1 MDIPGIFKKSVI
13 LVKNNLTIII
23 PTLVI
28 SMLMSVMTFLLI
40 GGGAATV
47 AVIEEGNMDVPS
59 TMTTGLLS
67 LAFLLAVISMVL
79 GTISQGIIISMAE
92 EAVDTGKSSIIRG
105 LSAALAKTGQLLI
118 AALLLSVMV
127 TLGIMLFYLPGLIVA
142 FLLMFTFFGII
153 VGNLS
158 AIESMKNSFL
168 IVKNNL
174 NNTLILFVS
183 IVVTGILFLMVA
195 SVFTFIPVLG
205 QIIGAALMGLF
216 WGYISIV
223 MVMVY
228 KELANQNF

>member
-13 LVKNNLTIII
+13 IIKNNLIIII

-28 SMLMSVMTFLLI
+28 SMLMAVMAFLLI
-40 GGGAATV
+40 GGGVATV

-59 TMTTGLLS
+59 TMTDGLLS
-67 LAFLLAVISMVL
+67 LAFFVAVLSMVL

-92 EAVDTGKSSIIRG
+92 EAVDTGRSSIKNG
-105 LSAALAKTGQLLI
+105 VTAALAKTGQLLI
-118 AALLLSVMV
+118 AALLLSVLV

-142 FLLMFTFFGII
+142 FLLMFTFFGIM

-158 AIESMKNSFL
+158 AIESMKKSFV

-183 IVVTGILFLMVA
+183 IVVTGILFVMVS
-195 SVFTFIPVLG
+195 SVFSVIPVLG

-223 MVMVY
+223 MVIAY
-228 KELANQNF
+228 KELANQD

>member
-92 EAVDTGKSSIIRG
+92 EAVDTGKSSIKRG
-105 LSAALAKTGQLLI
+105 LTAALAKTGQLLI